1 MKSKGIKNL
10 LIDLGGVLINLDR
23 QRCIE
28 NFQKLGLRN
37 VEELLDISNQ
47 DGILMQQEKGLI
59 TPAEFRNGVREMIG
73 KVVSD
78 KQIDAA
84 WNSFL
89 VDIPTHKLDLLL
101 KLREKYVVY
110 LLSNTNEI
118 HWKWTCKNLFPY
130 RTFKVEDYFEK
141 TYLSFE
147 MKMAKPEPEIFKA
160 ILDDAGIEP
169 EETLF
174 IDDSEINCKAAQ
186 NLGISTYTGVIF
198 STVNNLIDMQI
209 IRDIS
214 AIKPEPC
221 VATIGFFDGVHA
233 GHRYLI
239 QQVKEIA
246 AAKGLRSALVT
257 FPVHPRKVM
266 NATYRP
272 ELLTTPKEKI
282 SLLADIGVDYCLM
295 LDFTPDISQ
304 LTAREFMNRLLKER
318 YQVKCLVIGYDHR
331 FGHNRSEGFEDYVC
345 YGKEIGIEVIRA
357 QAYTSDIEIGTTRNI
372 PVSSSLI
379 RKLLH
384 EGEVEIAARCLKYEY
399 FLDGTV
405 VGGYQ
410 VGRKIGFPTANL
422 SVDDL
427 DKLIPAD
434 GVYAV
439 WVTFDGKTY
448 MGMLN
453 IGVRPTI
460 DNGPNRTIE
469 VNILHFHS
477 NIYDKFIRLTFVKR
491 TRPELKFS
499 SIDELIVQLHKDAE
513 ETEAILLASKARS
526 NQQEEPRK

>member
-1 MKSKGIKNL
+1 
-10 LIDLGGVLINLDR
+10 
-23 QRCIE
+23 
-28 NFQKLGLRN
+28 
-37 VEELLDISNQ
+37 
-47 DGILMQQEKGLI
+47 
-59 TPAEFRNGVREMIG
+59 
-73 KVVSD
+73 
-78 KQIDAA
+78 
-84 WNSFL
+84 
-89 VDIPTHKLDLLL
+89 
-101 KLREKYVVY
+101 
-110 LLSNTNEI
+110 
-118 HWKWTCKNLFPY
+118 
-130 RTFKVEDYFEK
+130 
-141 TYLSFE
+141 
-147 MKMAKPEPEIFKA
+147 
-160 ILDDAGIEP
+160 
-169 EETLF
+169 
-174 IDDSEINCKAAQ
+174 
-186 NLGISTYTGVIF
+186 
-198 STVNNLIDMQI
+198 MQI

-214 AIKPEPC
+214 AITPEPC

-266 NATYRP
+266 NVEYRP
-272 ELLTTPKEKI
+272 ELLTTPEEKI

-295 LDFTPDISQ
+295 LDFTPEISR
-304 LTAREFMNRLLKER
+304 LTAREFMTQLLKER
-318 YQVKCLVIGYDHR
+318 YQVKYLVIGYDHR
-331 FGHNRSEGFEDYVC
+331 FGHNRSEGFEDYVR

-357 QAYTSDIEIGTTRNI
+357 KAYTSNIEIGNEPNI

-384 EGEVEIAARCLKYEY
+384 EGEVSLAAHCLKYEY
-399 FLDGTV
+399 FLDGIV

-422 SVDDL
+422 RVDDP

-439 WVTFDGKTY
+439 WVTFGKTY

-477 NIYDKFIRLTFVKR
+477 DIYDKFIRLTFVKR

-499 SIDELIVQLHKDAE
+499 SIDELITQLHKDAE
-513 ETEAILLASKARS
+513 ETETILK
-526 NQQEEPRK
+526 K